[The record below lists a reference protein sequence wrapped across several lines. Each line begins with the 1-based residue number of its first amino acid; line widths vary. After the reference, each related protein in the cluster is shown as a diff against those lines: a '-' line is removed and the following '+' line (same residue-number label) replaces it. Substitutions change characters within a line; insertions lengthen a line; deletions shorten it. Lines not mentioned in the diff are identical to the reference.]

1 MLQYENFVVYKSFN
15 NIIKIDE
22 NNCSTKLLEN
32 KNLKKIL
39 KFNNKLLI
47 LTTKLL
53 YIYDFKS
60 TKPIYAVKDLKIKHF
75 FCIQDHIYIITND
88 KLITIDPQHKS
99 HSLDKKIE
107 ISFNFYIK
115 KRNFIHIKPRFY
127 FYLFEKWYI
136 QLFHSINE
144 NINDNLEEISVILY
158 TFNNWFKKVFSNL
171 KTKLIIQNDTIIKLF
186 DYIHI
191 DQEKDNIFI
200 FFQSKKNNIYI
211 CDFIY
216 YICNHIFSPE
226 MFVFHKIDIIRNN
239 NITYLVKSYLT
250 QESLYLDYSIL
261 NIENRSIMNVF
272 VHDFYIKCLSIND
285 IFFLQHNDY
294 QYIFIK
300 NKLMNLSFDCKI
312 FNFTKKIL
320 KKLTYQN
327 TTLENRASIIENY
340 QKILY
345 KCNSFP
351 QENTTKQFLI
361 GKCSICMENVSNI
374 LFLPCSH
381 FCCCNICSENL
392 FSCPICREEIYMKK
406 NIFFS

>member
-60 TKPIYAVKDLKIKHF
+60 TKSIYAVKDLKIKHF

-136 QLFHSINE
+136 QLFHSLNE

-158 TFNNWFKKVFSNL
+158 TFNNWFKKVFLNL

-226 MFVFHKIDIIRNN
+226 MFVFHKTDIIRNN
-239 NITYLVKSYLT
+239 NIIYLVKSYLT

-272 VHDFYIKCLSIND
+272 VHDFYIQCLSIND
-285 IFFLQHNDY
+285 IFLSQYNDY